1 MTTLYLDC
9 SFGISGDMTLAAL
22 IDLGADLDYIVQYL
36 KQLPLD
42 PFDLSVTTVNKRGVS
57 AKKLRI
63 QFGAVHHHEGEHE
76 HHHEHRRAR
85 EILDMIG
92 HSGLPERVKLRSQA
106 VFHAIAQAEA
116 KIHGVDV
123 DSVHF
128 HEVGAMDSILDIIGV
143 CLALESLDVD
153 EVWASPVPTGKGMV
167 MIAHGRY
174 PIPAPATAELL
185 RGIPLSDLDA
195 EGELTTPT
203 GAGFLA
209 VLVRGFTPM
218 LGFRID
224 EIGYGAG
231 DKEFEHP
238 NVLRALL
245 VTRSA
250 IDQQGPV
257 VSTPP
262 PGEAVVV
269 LECEIDDMTG
279 EVFGYV
285 FNLLLAAGA
294 LDVYYTPVY
303 MKKNRPGILISVM
316 VKEPLAEAC
325 EQILFLETTTLGVR
339 RSAWTRRVLERRIV
353 EASTRFGTI
362 RVKQGWLGFQML
374 HQKPEYEDVSQ
385 AAKEHGV
392 PFQMVYQA
400 VLNALQD

>member
-1 MTTLYLDC
+1 
-9 SFGISGDMTLAAL
+9 
-22 IDLGADLDYIVQYL
+22 
-36 KQLPLD
+36 
-42 PFDLSVTTVNKRGVS
+42 
-57 AKKLRI
+57 
-63 QFGAVHHHEGEHE
+63 HE
-76 HHHEHRRAR
+76 HHEHRRAR
-85 EILDMIG
+85 GILDMIVQ
-92 HSGLPERVKLRSQA
+92 SNLPERVKSRSQA
-106 VFHAIAQAEA
+106 VFYAIAQAEA
-116 KIHGVDV
+116 KIHGMDV

-128 HEVGAMDSILDIIGV
+128 HEVGAMDSIVDIIGV

-153 EVWASPVPTGKGMV
+153 EVWASPVPTGRGRV
-167 MIAHGRY
+167 SIAHGRY

-245 VTRSA
+245 VTRNAAESEARGSA
-250 IDQQGPV
+250 TASASALASAPR
-257 VSTPP
+257 
-262 PGEAVVV
+262 EEVVV

-303 MKKNRPGILISVM
+303 MKKNRPGILVSVM
-316 VKEPLAEAC
+316 VKAALADAC
-325 EQILFLETTTLGVR
+325 EEILLIETTTLGVR
-339 RSAWTRRVLERRIV
+339 KSVWTRRVLERRMEQV
-353 EASTRFGTI
+353 STRFGTI
-362 RVKQGWLGFQML
+362 RVKQGWLGPQML
-374 HQKPEYEDVSQ
+374 HQKPEYDDVSQ

-392 PFQMVYQA
+392 PFQVVYQA
-400 VLNALQD
+400 ALN